1 MNSLQITTL
10 PTVTAQAQSLDLSA
24 PVDGINGP
32 LVAYLGGLAPGASR
46 GSMRSTLN
54 QVAKL
59 AGFDSAD
66 SLPWH
71 AMRSAHTGALRS
83 LLADRYSPAGANK
96 SLAAVRGVLKAA
108 WRLNMIETDE
118 YLRAIDLDRV
128 RGSSLPAGR
137 ALDRGE
143 ATALFAA
150 CANDNAPA
158 GARDAAAFALMYGAG
173 LRRAE
178 AAALQVSDYD
188 AATGELR
195 VRGKGNKER
204 IVYANNGGADALT
217 VWLAYRGDHAGA
229 LLQPVRKDGDI
240 DRSKGITSQA
250 LLYRLKLRARQAQI
264 KECSPHDLR
273 RSFVSELLDAGAD
286 ISAVQR
292 LAGHSS
298 TDTTARYD
306 RRGERAARKA
316 SDMLH
321 VPYTLPAHAGI
332 DLAPSRPGRPT
343 ARFPRT
349 RGDRPI
355 GSHTVV
361 PENA

>member
-1 MNSLQITTL
+1 MNANQIVQL
-10 PTVTAQAQSLDLSA
+10 PTVTAQSQSLALPA
-24 PVDGINGP
+24 PVTGINGP
-32 LVAYLGGLAPGASR
+32 LVAYLASLAPGASR

-54 QVAKL
+54 QVAKA
-59 AGFDSAD
+59 AGFSSAD

-71 AMRSAHTGALRS
+71 ELRAVHTQALRS
-83 LLADRYSPAGANK
+83 KLADTYSPAGANK

-108 WRLNMIETDE
+108 WRLDMIDTDA
-118 YLRAIDLDRV
+118 YLRAVDLDRV

-143 ATALFAA
+143 ASALFAA

-178 AAALQVSDYD
+178 AASLRLSDYD

-217 VWLAYRGDHAGA
+217 AWLAYRGEHPGP
-229 LLQPVRKDGDI
+229 LLHPVRKDGDV
-240 DRSKGITSQA
+240 DRSKGITAQA

-264 KECSPHDLR
+264 AECSPHDLR

-286 ISAVQR
+286 IASVQR

-298 TDTTARYD
+298 TDTTSRYD
-306 RRGERAARKA
+306 RRGERAARQA

-321 VPYTLPAHAGI
+321 VPY
-332 DLAPSRPGRPT
+332 SRPHNGD
-343 ARFPRT
+343 T
-349 RGDRPI
+349 RN
-355 GSHTVV
+355 V
-361 PENA
+361 

>member
-1 MNSLQITTL
+1 MVAAQITTL
-10 PTVTAQAQSLDLSA
+10 PTVTAQNAQAQSLALPA
-24 PVDGINGP
+24 PVTGINGP
-32 LVAYLGGLAPGASR
+32 LVGYLASLAQGASR

-59 AGFDSAD
+59 AGFSSAD
-66 SLPWH
+66 ALPWH
-71 AMRSAHTGALRS
+71 ELRAVHTQALRS
-83 LLADRYSPAGANK
+83 KLADTYSPAGANK
-96 SLAAVRGVLKAA
+96 ALAAVRGVLKAA
-108 WRLNMIETDE
+108 WRLDMIDTDA

-158 GARDAAAFALMYGAG
+158 GARDAASFALMYGAG

-178 AAALQVSDYD
+178 AAGLQLADYN
-188 AATGELR
+188 AETGELR

-204 IVYANNGGADALT
+204 IVYANNGGADALAA
-217 VWLAYRGDHAGA
+217 WLAYRGDHAGA
-229 LLQPVRKDGDI
+229 LLHPVRKDGEI

-250 LLYRLKLRARQAQI
+250 LLYRLKLRAQQAQI

-286 ISAVQR
+286 IASVQR

-306 RRGERAARKA
+306 RRGERAARRA
-316 SDMLH
+316 ADMLH
-321 VPYTLPAHAGI
+321 VPYTLPAG
-332 DLAPSRPGRPT
+332 G
-343 ARFPRT
+343 
-349 RGDRPI
+349 PI
-355 GSHTVV
+355 
-361 PENA
+361 A